1 MRGMTEPEV
10 FVLADRALDRVVA
23 QIPDG
28 AWAMQLP
35 ASFATRRIDH
45 TPTLG
50 EIVNYHACDDAWV
63 PDMLAGRTMEE
74 AGREKFDGDLL
85 GDDPKRSFAAIVA
98 GACAAAIEVD
108 APRSRG
114 ALLLRRLPGTP
125 LLLADHPVP
134 RPAGP
139 RHRLL
144 GLTGRDPAA

>member
-10 FVLADRALDRVVA
+10 FVLADRA
-23 QIPDG
+23 
-28 AWAMQLP
+28 
-35 ASFATRRIDH
+35 
-45 TPTLG
+45 
-50 EIVNYHACDDAWV
+50 
-63 PDMLAGRTMEE
+63 MEE

-85 GDDPKRSFAAIVA
+85 GDDPKRSFARHRR
-98 GACAAAIEVD
+98 GRLRRGDRGRC
-108 APRSRG
+108 PRSRG

-139 RHRLL
+139 RHRPGDRRAPDLPEEPVEGIWAQISPHAEQWREIGVFPPAVEVAPDAPLLDRLL